1 MKHRNTLS
9 FLITSAFYIA
19 FGSTLYFFQ
28 YNDKTVSPCKQ
39 DQTIQISLSEF
50 TPKVIPPEEP
60 EVEDPKPKEEP
71 VEEETEPEKEPEE
84 VLEEKPE
91 PVKEVVVPPV
101 KPEAKPKPVVKKE
114 KPKKKKV
121 AKKKRNSKPQKT
133 QRANTSHAVSTAEIN
148 RLYAQVRHRINKHK
162 SYPKTALR
170 RRMQGS
176 VKVSFTILKNGN
188 VSNVRVSGPKIFH
201 KSARTAVKRAVPFP
215 TKAFK
220 VSLPKSVTITLHYK
234 IR

>member
-28 YNDKTVSPCKQ
+28 NKYETVSPCKQ

-50 TPKVIPPEEP
+50 TP
-60 EVEDPKPKEEP
+60 EVEDPKPEEEP
-71 VEEETEPEKEPEE
+71 VKEETEPEKEPEK

-91 PVKEVVVPPV
+91 PVEEVIVPPV
-101 KPEAKPKPVVKKE
+101 KPEVKPKPIVKKE

-121 AKKKRNSKPQKT
+121 SKKKRKRKPKKKQK
-133 QRANTSHAVSTAEIN
+133 ANTSRAVSTAEIN

-176 VKVSFTILKNGN
+176 VKVSFTILKNGT

-201 KSARTAVKRAVPFP
+201 KSARTAVKSAAPFP

-220 VSLPKSVTITLHYK
+220 VSLPKSITITLHYK